1 MPISFAQIPQNLK
14 VPLYWVEVDPSMAG
28 LPSINLRALIV
39 GTATGGTAE
48 MNITIP
54 IGSQAM
60 SSQFFGAGS
69 EIDRMFKAYYANN
82 FANEVWGLPVP
93 ASVNSEKATGEIKIT
108 SPCTAAGTIALYISG
123 EHVPTN
129 IATTDTTDDIANAIV
144 DSINNWFGIGTIGN
158 ATSLPVTAT
167 MTPAVASASQAINAA
182 TWSNT
187 PTGQATYTT
196 TAPHNFTV
204 GEQVQITGI
213 TPASYNGTFVA
224 QTGTTGST
232 IVVPMLNNPGTYG
245 SGGSAAG
252 PPTAPSQ
259 VNLLCNW
266 AGISGNDIPMM
277 LNYYGSRGGDVT
289 PVGLGITVDPF
300 LTGGTG
306 TPDFTTALNSLGNEP
321 YEYVCMPYTDS
332 DSLFV
337 WEQEYGFSDTGRW
350 GWERQLFGHIF
361 SARRGVSTG
370 SADNGYPDL
379 VLWGETNNSGV
390 VSVMA
395 FENAT
400 QSPMFEAAAAYTAKA
415 QRALVN
421 DPARPLQSLSLNQ
434 IKLAPIHQRFDFP
447 ELNSLASNGLAI
459 QMPGT
464 DGQPMIAREQTTYQW
479 NLYGATDDAY
489 ELVTTLATLAK
500 LMRNQKAMVTSSFP
514 RHKLA
519 NDGTKFGPGQAIVT
533 PGIIKGALVAQYRND
548 EFNGLVEN
556 VELFKQFLMVE
567 RDSVDPNRANVLY
580 PPDLINQLRIFAVL
594 NQFRLQYG
602 RGVDEAI
609 IGPAPGPFLASSQAN
624 G

>member
-1 MPISFAQIPQNLK
+1 
-14 VPLYWVEVDPSMAG
+14 MAG
-28 LPSINLRALIV
+28 LPSINLRALII
-39 GTATGGTAE
+39 GTATGGTAQLDVA
-48 MNITIP
+48 TP
-54 IGSQAM
+54 VGSQAQ
-60 SSQFFGAGS
+60 SSQFFGPGS
-69 EIDRMFKAYYANN
+69 EIDRMIKAYYANN
-82 FANEVWGLPVP
+82 FANEMWGLPVE
-93 ASVNSEKATGEIKIT
+93 ASVGSIKATGEIKI
-108 SPCTAAGTIALYISG
+108 SAPCTAAGTIALYISG

-129 IATTDTTDDIANAIV
+129 ISTTDTTDDIANAIM
-144 DSINNWFGIGTIGN
+144 DSINNWFGVGTIGN

-167 MTPAVASASQAINAA
+167 VTPGTPSSPQSITAA

-196 TAPHNFTV
+196 SAAHGFTP
-204 GEQVQITGI
+204 GESVQITGI
-213 TPASYNGTFVA
+213 SPAAYNGTFIA
-224 QTGTTGST
+224 QTGTTAST
-232 IVVPMLNNPGTYG
+232 IVVPMNNNPGTYT
-245 SGGSAAG
+245 SGGSASG

-259 VNLLCNW
+259 VNVECNW
-266 AGISGNDIPMM
+266 EGISGNDIPMM

-300 LTGGTG
+300 LSGGVG
-306 TPDFTTALNSLGNEP
+306 TPDFTAALNNLGSEP
-321 YEYVCMPYTDS
+321 YEYVAMPYTDS
-332 DSLFV
+332 DSLFM

-350 GWERQLFGHIF
+350 GWQRQLFGHVF
-361 SARRGVSTG
+361 SARRGASSG
-370 SADNGYPDL
+370 PADNGYADL
-379 VLWGETNNSGV
+379 VQWGEMNNSGV

-395 FENAT
+395 FEFAT
-400 QSPMFEAAAAYTAKA
+400 QSPMFEAAAAYAAKA

-459 QMPGT
+459 QMPGS

-500 LMRNQKAMVTSSFP
+500 LMRNQKAMVTSAFP

-519 NDGTKFGPGQAIVT
+519 NDGTRFGPGQAIVT

-548 EFNGLVEN
+548 EFVGLVEN
-556 VELFKQFLMVE
+556 IDKFKQFLLVE
-567 RDSVDPNRANVLY
+567 RDPIDPNRVNVLY

-609 IGPAPGPFLASSQAN
+609 IGPAPGPFLASSGAN

>member
-1 MPISFAQIPQNLK
+1 MPISFAQIPQNIK

-28 LPSINLRALIV
+28 LPSINLRALLV
-39 GTATGGTAE
+39 GTATGGTAQLDVA
-48 MNITIP
+48 TP
-54 IGSQAM
+54 VGSQAQ

-69 EIDRMFKAYYANN
+69 ELDRMFKAYYANN
-82 FANEVWGLPVP
+82 FANEVWGLPVA
-93 ASVNSEKATGEIKIT
+93 ASAGSIAASGKIKI
-108 SPCTAAGTIALYISG
+108 SAPCTAAGTISLYIG
-123 EHVPTN
+123 GDHVPVN

-144 DSINNWFGIGTIGN
+144 DAVMTWFGIGTIGN
-158 ATSLPVTAT
+158 QTSLPVKAT
-167 MTPAVASASQAINAA
+167 MIAGTPGPTQTITAA
-182 TWSNT
+182 TWNSGTNQT
-187 PTGQATYTT
+187 TYTT
-196 TAPHNFTV
+196 SAAHNFTV
-204 GEQVQITGI
+204 GNEVQISGVN
-213 TPASYNGTFVA
+213 PSSYNGTFTA
-224 QTGTTGST
+224 LTGTTGST
-232 IVVPMLNNPGTYG
+232 IVISMLSNPGTYV
-245 SGGSAAG
+245 SGGSANG
-252 PPTAPSQ
+252 PPTSPSE
-259 VNLLCNW
+259 VTLTCVFE
-266 AGISGNDIPMM
+266 GVSGNDIPMM
-277 LNYYGSRGGDVT
+277 LNYYGSRGGETT

-300 LTGGTG
+300 LTGGVG
-306 TPDFTTALNSLGNEP
+306 TPDFAAAINNLGNEP
-321 YEYVCMPYTDS
+321 YEYVALPYTDS

-350 GWERQLFGHIF
+350 GWERQLFGHIL
-361 SARRGVSTG
+361 SARRGASTG
-370 SADNGYPDL
+370 SADDGYADL
-379 VLWGETNNSGV
+379 VQWGETNNSGV

-395 FENAT
+395 FEYAT
-400 QSPMFEAAAAYTAKA
+400 QSPMYEAAAAYAGKA

-434 IKLAPIHQRFDFP
+434 IKLAPQHQRFDFP

-459 QMPGT
+459 QMPGS

-489 ELVTTLATLAK
+489 ELMTTLATLAK

-519 NDGTKFGPGQAIVT
+519 NDGTRFGPGQAIVT
-533 PGIIKGALVAQYRND
+533 PGIVKAALVAQYRND

-556 VELFKQFLMVE
+556 VEAFKQFLMVE
-567 RDSVDPNRANVLY
+567 RDSVDPNRVNVLY

-609 IGPAPGPFLASSQAN
+609 IGPAPGPFLAASQAS